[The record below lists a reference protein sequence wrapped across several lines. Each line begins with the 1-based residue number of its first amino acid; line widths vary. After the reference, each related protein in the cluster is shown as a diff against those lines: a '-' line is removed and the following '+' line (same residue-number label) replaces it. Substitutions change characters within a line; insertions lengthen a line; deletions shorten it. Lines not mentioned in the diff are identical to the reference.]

1 MEDQKNLPEEGDIV
15 IANVK
20 QVTNHGAY
28 VFLEEYENMTG
39 FLHISEIATGWIR
52 NIERYVRP
60 NQKIV
65 LKVIRVNKARSEV
78 DLSLKQVSGEEK
90 KSKIIE
96 VKKNEKANAFMAII
110 KSKANLS
117 NEQIKQIEE
126 KILTKYDYVY
136 DIFEATTKKG
146 KEVLLPLELSENV
159 INIIEEESKKIPIPH
174 VEIRGIVEV
183 SSQKSNGV
191 EIIKS
196 ILSTAE
202 TTKGN
207 SKVMISYIAA
217 PKYRIV
223 VAADNFKIAEKSIN
237 NSIEKIKSAIEKEN
251 GHFNF
256 IRQESKKTQQQLVH

>member
-28 VFLEEYENMTG
+28 VYLEEYDNLTG

-96 VKKNEKANAFMAII
+96 VKKNEKATAFMAII

-126 KILTKYDYVY
+126 KILTKFDYVY
-136 DIFEATTKKG
+136 DIFEATAKKG
-146 KEVLLPLELSENV
+146 KEVLPLELAENV
-159 INIIEEESKKIPIPH
+159 INIIEDESKKIPIPH

-202 TTKGN
+202 ITKGN

-237 NSIEKIKSAIEKEN
+237 GAIEKIKSAIEKEN

>member
-28 VFLEEYENMTG
+28 VSLEEYDNRTG

-52 NIERYVRP
+52 NIERYVRA

-65 LKVIRVNKARSEV
+65 LKVIRVNKTRSEV

-117 NEQIKQIEE
+117 EEQIKQIEE

-146 KEVLLPLELSENV
+146 KEVLSTLELSESV

-174 VEIRGIVEV
+174 VEIRGILEI

-207 SKVMISYIAA
+207 SKIMISYIAA

-237 NSIEKIKSAIEKEN
+237 NSIEKIKSSIEKED

>member
-15 IANVK
+15 FVNVK

-28 VFLEEYENMTG
+28 VSLEEYGNITG

-65 LKVIRVNKARSEV
+65 LKVIRVNKTRSEV

-110 KSKANLS
+110 KSKASLS
-117 NEQIKQIEE
+117 DEQIKQIEE

-146 KEVLLPLELSENV
+146 KDVLLPLELNENV
-159 INIIEEESKKIPIPH
+159 IKIIEEESKKIPIPH
-174 VEIRGIVEV
+174 VEIRGILEI
-183 SSQKSNGV
+183 SSQKSNGI

-202 TTKGN
+202 STKGN

-237 NSIEKIKSAIEKEN
+237 NSIEKIKSSIEKED

>member
-1 MEDQKNLPEEGDIV
+1 MEDHKNLPDEGDIV
-15 IANVK
+15 LVNVK

-28 VFLEEYENMTG
+28 VSLEEYGNITG

-117 NEQIKQIEE
+117 NEQIKHIED

-136 DIFEATTKKG
+136 DIFEATAKKG
-146 KEVLLPLELSENV
+146 KEVLLPLELNENV
-159 INIIEEESKKIPIPH
+159 ANIIEEESKKISIPH
-174 VEIRGIVEV
+174 VEIRGILEV

-196 ILSTAE
+196 ILSAAE
-202 TTKGN
+202 ITKGN
-207 SKVMISYIAA
+207 ARVIISYIAA

-223 VAADNFKIAEKSIN
+223 VAADNFKVAEKAIN
-237 NSIEKIKSAIEKEN
+237 NSIEKIKFAIEKEGGN
-251 GHFNF
+251 FNF

>member
-146 KEVLLPLELSENV
+146 KEVLLPLELNENV

-183 SSQKSNGV
+183 SSQKPNGV

-196 ILSTAE
+196 ILSSVE
-202 TTKGN
+202 STKGN
-207 SKVMISYIAA
+207 SRIMISYIAA

-223 VAADNFKIAEKSIN
+223 VAAENFKIAEKSIN

>member
-28 VFLEEYENMTG
+28 VFLEEYDAMTG

-52 NIERYVRP
+52 NIERYIRP

-126 KILTKYDYVY
+126 KILIKYDYIY
-136 DIFEATTKKG
+136 NIFE
-146 KEVLLPLELSENV
+146 S
-159 INIIEEESKKIPIPH
+159 
-174 VEIRGIVEV
+174 
-183 SSQKSNGV
+183 
-191 EIIKS
+191 
-196 ILSTAE
+196 
-202 TTKGN
+202 
-207 SKVMISYIAA
+207 
-217 PKYRIV
+217 KYRIV
-223 VAADNFKIAEKSIN
+223 LAAENFKIAEKSIN
-237 NSIEKIKSAIEKEN
+237 SSIEKIKSAIEKKN
-251 GHFNF
+251 GNFNF

>member
-15 IANVK
+15 FVNVK

-28 VFLEEYENMTG
+28 VSLEEYGNITG

-65 LKVIRVNKARSEV
+65 LKVIRVNKTRSEV

-110 KSKANLS
+110 KSKASLS
-117 NEQIKQIEE
+117 DEQIKQIEE

-146 KEVLLPLELSENV
+146 KDVLLPLELPENV
-159 INIIEEESKKIPIPH
+159 IQIIEDESKKISIPH
-174 VEIRGIVEV
+174 VEIRGILEI

-207 SKVMISYIAA
+207 SKIMISYIAA

-223 VAADNFKIAEKSIN
+223 VAADNFKSLRIYNI
-237 NSIEKIKSAIEKEN
+237 
-251 GHFNF
+251 
-256 IRQESKKTQQQLVH
+256 L

>member
-1 MEDQKNLPEEGDIV
+1 MSDHKNLPDEGDIV
-15 IANVK
+15 LANVK

-28 VFLEEYENMTG
+28 VFLEEYGNMTG

-52 NIERYVRP
+52 NIERYVRA

-65 LKVIRVNKARSEV
+65 LKVIRVNKTRSEV

-110 KSKANLS
+110 KSKVNLS
-117 NEQIKQIEE
+117 DEQVKQIED

-136 DIFEATTKKG
+136 DIFEATAKKG
-146 KEVLLPLELSENV
+146 QEVLLPLELNENV
-159 INIIEEESKKIPIPH
+159 MNIIEEESKKIPIHH
-174 VEIRGIVEV
+174 VEIRGILEV

-191 EIIKS
+191 ENIKS
-196 ILSTAE
+196 ILSAAE

-207 SKVMISYIAA
+207 ARVIISYIAA

-223 VAADNFKIAEKSIN
+223 VAADNFKIAEKTIN
-237 NSIEKIKSAIEKEN
+237 NSIEKIKSAIEKDGGN
-251 GHFNF
+251 FNF

>member
-28 VFLEEYENMTG
+28 VYLEEYDSLTG

-52 NIERYVRP
+52 NIERYVRA

-126 KILTKYDYVY
+126 KILTKFDYVY

-146 KEVLLPLELSENV
+146 KEVLLPLELAENV

-202 TTKGN
+202 ITKGN

-237 NSIEKIKSAIEKEN
+237 SAIEKIKSAIEKEN

>member
-28 VFLEEYENMTG
+28 VVLEEYDNRTG

-146 KEVLLPLELSENV
+146 KEVLLPLELNENV

-183 SSQKSNGV
+183 SSQKPNGV

-196 ILSTAE
+196 ILSAVE
-202 TTKGN
+202 STKGN
-207 SKVMISYIAA
+207 SRIMISYIAA

-223 VAADNFKIAEKSIN
+223 VAAENFKIAEKSIN

>member
-28 VFLEEYENMTG
+28 VFLEEYDNITG

-52 NIERYVRP
+52 NIERYVRA

-223 VAADNFKIAEKSIN
+223 VAADNFKIAEKSIH

>member
-1 MEDQKNLPEEGDIV
+1 MSDHKNLPDEGDIV
-15 IANVK
+15 LANVK

-28 VFLEEYENMTG
+28 VFLEEYGNMTG

-52 NIERYVRP
+52 NIERYVRA

-65 LKVIRVNKARSEV
+65 LKVIRVNKTRSEV

-110 KSKANLS
+110 KSKVNLS
-117 NEQIKQIEE
+117 DEQVKQIED
-126 KILTKYDYVY
+126 DYVY
-136 DIFEATTKKG
+136 DIFEATAKKG
-146 KEVLLPLELSENV
+146 KEVLLPLELNENV
-159 INIIEEESKKIPIPH
+159 MNIIEEESKKIPIPH
-174 VEIRGIVEV
+174 VEIRGILEV
-183 SSQKSNGV
+183 SSQKANGV
-191 EIIKS
+191 ENIKS
-196 ILSTAE
+196 ILSAAE

-207 SKVMISYIAA
+207 ARVIISYIAA

-223 VAADNFKIAEKSIN
+223 VAADNFKIAEKTIN
-237 NSIEKIKSAIEKEN
+237 NSIEKIKSAIEKDGGN
-251 GHFNF
+251 FNF

>member
-1 MEDQKNLPEEGDIV
+1 MESHKNLPDDGDIV
-15 IANVK
+15 LANVK
-20 QVTNHGAY
+20 QVTSHGAY
-28 VFLEEYENMTG
+28 VSLEEHGNITG

-110 KSKANLS
+110 KNKANLS
-117 NEQIKQIEE
+117 DEQIKQIEE

-146 KEVLLPLELSENV
+146 KEVLLPLELNENV
-159 INIIEEESKKIPIPH
+159 MNIIEEESKKISIPH
-174 VEIRGIVEV
+174 VEIRGILEV

-196 ILSTAE
+196 VLSAAE

-207 SKVMISYIAA
+207 AKIIISYIAA

-237 NSIEKIKSAIEKEN
+237 NSIEKIKSAIEKED

-256 IRQESKKTQQQLVH
+256 IRQESKKTQQQLAH

>member
-15 IANVK
+15 FVNVK

-28 VFLEEYENMTG
+28 ASLEEYGNITG

-65 LKVIRVNKARSEV
+65 LKVIRVNKTRSEV

-110 KSKANLS
+110 KSKASLS
-117 NEQIKQIEE
+117 DEQIKQIEE

-146 KEVLLPLELSENV
+146 KDVLLPLELPENV
-159 INIIEEESKKIPIPH
+159 IQIIEDESKKIPIPH
-174 VEIRGIVEV
+174 VEIRGILEI

-207 SKVMISYIAA
+207 SKIMISYIAA

-237 NSIEKIKSAIEKEN
+237 NSIEKIKSSIEKED

>member
-1 MEDQKNLPEEGDIV
+1 MEDHKNLPDEGDIV
-15 IANVK
+15 LVNVK

-28 VFLEEYENMTG
+28 VSLEEYGNITG

-117 NEQIKQIEE
+117 DEQVKHIED

-136 DIFEATTKKG
+136 DIFEATAKKG
-146 KEVLLPLELSENV
+146 KEVLLPLELNENV
-159 INIIEEESKKIPIPH
+159 ANIIEEESKKISIPH
-174 VEIRGIVEV
+174 VEIRGILEV

-196 ILSTAE
+196 ILSAAE
-202 TTKGN
+202 ITKGN
-207 SKVMISYIAA
+207 ARVIISYIAA

-223 VAADNFKIAEKSIN
+223 VAADNFKVAEKAIN
-237 NSIEKIKSAIEKEN
+237 NSIEKIKFAIEKEGGN
-251 GHFNF
+251 FNF

>member
-15 IANVK
+15 FVNVK

-28 VFLEEYENMTG
+28 VSLEEYGNITG

-146 KEVLLPLELSENV
+146 KEVLLPLELTENV
-159 INIIEEESKKIPIPH
+159 TDIIEEESKKIPIPH
-174 VEIRGIVEV
+174 VEIRGIVEL

-196 ILSTAE
+196 ILSAAE
-202 TTKGN
+202 STKGN

-223 VAADNFKIAEKSIN
+223 VAAENFKIAEKSIN
-237 NSIEKIKSAIEKEN
+237 SSIEKIKSAIEKEN
-251 GHFNF
+251 GNFNF

>member
-15 IANVK
+15 FVNVK

-28 VFLEEYENMTG
+28 VSLEEYGNITG

-65 LKVIRVNKARSEV
+65 LKVIRVNKTRSEV

-96 VKKNEKANAFMAII
+96 VKKNEKANAFMEII

-117 NEQIKQIEE
+117 EEQIKQIEE
-126 KILTKYDYVY
+126 RILTKYDYVY

-146 KEVLLPLELSENV
+146 KDVLLPLELPENV
-159 INIIEEESKKIPIPH
+159 IKIIEEESKKIPVPH
-174 VEIRGIVEV
+174 VEIRGILEI

-207 SKVMISYIAA
+207 SKIMISYIAA

-223 VAADNFKIAEKSIN
+223 VAADNFKIAEKSIT
-237 NSIEKIKSAIEKEN
+237 NSIEKIKSSIEKED

>member
-28 VFLEEYENMTG
+28 VFLEEYDNITG

-52 NIERYVRP
+52 NIERYVRA

-146 KEVLLPLELSENV
+146 KEVLLQLELSENV

>member
-1 MEDQKNLPEEGDIV
+1 
-15 IANVK
+15 
-20 QVTNHGAY
+20 
-28 VFLEEYENMTG
+28 
-39 FLHISEIATGWIR
+39 
-52 NIERYVRP
+52 
-60 NQKIV
+60 
-65 LKVIRVNKARSEV
+65 
-78 DLSLKQVSGEEK
+78 
-90 KSKIIE
+90 
-96 VKKNEKANAFMAII
+96 MAII

>member
-28 VFLEEYENMTG
+28 VYLEEYDNLTG

-52 NIERYVRP
+52 NIERYVRA

-78 DLSLKQVSGEEK
+78 DLSMKQVSGEEK

-96 VKKNEKANAFMAII
+96 VKKNEKATAFMAII

-126 KILTKYDYVY
+126 KILTKFDYVY

-146 KEVLLPLELSENV
+146 KEVLLPLELAENV

>member
-28 VFLEEYENMTG
+28 VSLEEYDNRTG

-52 NIERYVRP
+52 NIERYVRA

-65 LKVIRVNKARSEV
+65 LKVIRVNKTRSEV

-117 NEQIKQIEE
+117 DEQIKQIEE

-146 KEVLLPLELSENV
+146 KEVLLTLELSENV
-159 INIIEEESKKIPIPH
+159 INIIEEESKKIPY
-174 VEIRGIVEV
+174 
-183 SSQKSNGV
+183 SSC
-191 EIIKS
+191 
-196 ILSTAE
+196 
-202 TTKGN
+202 
-207 SKVMISYIAA
+207 
-217 PKYRIV
+217 
-223 VAADNFKIAEKSIN
+223 
-237 NSIEKIKSAIEKEN
+237 
-251 GHFNF
+251 
-256 IRQESKKTQQQLVH
+256 

>member
-28 VFLEEYENMTG
+28 VFLEEYDAMTG

-52 NIERYVRP
+52 NIERYIRP

-146 KEVLLPLELSENV
+146 KEVLLPLEFTENV
-159 INIIEEESKKIPIPH
+159 TDIIEEESKKIPIPH
-174 VEIRGIVEV
+174 VEIRGIVEL

-196 ILSTAE
+196 ILSAAE
-202 TTKGN
+202 STKGN

-223 VAADNFKIAEKSIN
+223 VAAENFKIAEKSIN
-237 NSIEKIKSAIEKEN
+237 SSIEKIKSAIEKEN
-251 GHFNF
+251 GNFNF